1 MEIITTPEALLSR
14 ICQIMQ
20 QDIQTV
26 KSKSRLAI
34 LVLTRQYYN
43 YIGREF
49 YNFTLVNLGSAI
61 GARDHTTI
69 IHSIKLIK
77 EKISINEQYTIRF
90 LDKIMEQLN
99 LKIDDGYN
107 YQRLFVTYNKT
118 LKENEILKKENEKL
132 SILYKK
138 LPILEAQI
146 KMYKLHQK

>member
-1 MEIITTPEALLSR
+1 MEIITTPEALLGR

-43 YIGREF
+43 YIGSEF
-49 YNFTLVNLGSAI
+49 YKFDLGNLGSAI
-61 GARDHTTI
+61 GARDHATI
-69 IHSIKLIK
+69 IHSIKSLK

-107 YQRLFVTYNKT
+107 YQRLFVAYNKT

-146 KMYKLHQK
+146 KLYKAGK